1 LNLSKIEVKTS
12 IPVEHQRKFLR
23 HLGFIVVTE
32 DNNGIVAA
40 LPYPGFTSENIAIR
54 KDVLNTTWNELLQ
67 K

>member
-1 LNLSKIEVKTS
+1 M
-12 IPVEHQRKFLR
+12 EHQRKFLR